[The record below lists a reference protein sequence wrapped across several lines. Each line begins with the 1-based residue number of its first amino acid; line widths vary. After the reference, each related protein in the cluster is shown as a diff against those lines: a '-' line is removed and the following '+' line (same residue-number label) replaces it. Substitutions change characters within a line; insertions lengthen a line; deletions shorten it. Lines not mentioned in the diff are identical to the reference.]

1 MEEAAHLLNGEYG
14 SGDDDDESSLLDL
27 VLNAT
32 TSFQDSCIAFCE
44 RAETCY
50 QKALDSNQGVALG
63 DDVERFLNGIP
74 LDQAESLL
82 KGRKPKTPTE
92 RDLLARLT
100 DPLPELP

>member
-1 MEEAAHLLNGEYG
+1 MEEAAHLMNGEYG
-14 SGDDDDESSLLDL
+14 AGDDDEESNLLDL

-44 RAETCY
+44 RAESCY
-50 QKALDSNQGVALG
+50 QKALDANMGVALG

-74 LDQAESLL
+74 LNQAELLL
-82 KGRKPKTPTE
+82 KGAKPTTASE
-92 RDLLARLT
+92 HDLFSRLT